1 MNVKHVLASLLLL
14 TVICFSCKKN
24 QTTVVPTTTVA
35 NIDSITGH
43 YYGTT
48 SGDSIYNSY
57 TGTGGVQEQVV
68 KSFSWVD
75 TLNVTSSDT
84 AHITVSSNYY
94 NVTFTYGDS
103 LTIYPFTFLQN
114 DVAGQNGYVSFNS
127 TLSDTTGGVNHLI
140 INVWYSYNKHYTSD
154 VLLYKR

>member
-14 TVICFSCKKN
+14 TVVCFSCKKN
-24 QTTVVPTTTVA
+24 KSTVVPTTTVA

-48 SGDSIYNSY
+48 SGDSIYSY

-68 KSFSWVD
+68 KSFSWTD

-114 DVAGQNGYVSFNS
+114 DVAGQNGYISFNS